1 METIYIRVEKKGRH
15 GKTVTVLDGF
25 TRRSLE
31 LEDLA
36 SQMKKACGAGG
47 TIRNGIIEIQGDCR
61 QNLAAFL
68 KKQGFA
74 IKGI

>member
-1 METIYIRVEKKGRH
+1 METIYIRIEKKGRG
-15 GKTVTVLDGF
+15 GKTVTVMDGF
-25 TRRSLE
+25 TRRQQE

-47 TIRNGIIEIQGDCR
+47 TVRDGGIEIQGDR
-61 QNLAAFL
+61 KMALADFL

>member
-1 METIYIRVEKKGRH
+1 MKTIYIRIEKKGRG
-15 GKTVTVLDGF
+15 GKTVTVLNGF
-25 TRRSLE
+25 TRRSEE

-36 SQMKKACGAGG
+36 KRMKKACGAGG
-47 TIRNGIIEIQGDCR
+47 TIRDGIIEIQGDCR
-61 QNLAAFL
+61 QSLGLFL

>member
-1 METIYIRVEKKGRH
+1 METIYIRIEKKNRG

-25 TRRSLE
+25 TRRTEE

-47 TIRNGIIEIQGDCR
+47 TVRGSLIEIQGDCR
-61 QNLAAFL
+61 QSLAQFL

-74 IKGI
+74 IKGV

>member
-1 METIYIRVEKKGRH
+1 METIYIRIEKKGRR
-15 GKTVTVLDGF
+15 GKTVTILDGF
-25 TRRSLE
+25 TRSSSE

-36 SQMKKACGAGG
+36 SQMKKACGTGG
-47 TIRNGIIEIQGDCR
+47 TIRDGIIEIQGDCR
-61 QNLAAFL
+61 QNLTDFL

>member
-1 METIYIRVEKKGRH
+1 METIYIRIEKKGRG

-25 TRRSLE
+25 THRLSE

-36 SQMKKACGAGG
+36 SHMKNFCGTGG
-47 TIRNGIIEIQGDCR
+47 TVRDGIIEIQGDCR
-61 QNLAAFL
+61 QSLAAFL